1 MYILGNIMGKYWLM
15 ITDEENWEIIK
26 VWNVYATKTEKLI
39 SELQKGDKVVMYLIK
54 TQISGLFEIESLK
67 SNKNV
72 RFKDSEYKFF
82 IDLKPIIILKEAIN
96 ITSKWNNPKIIENV
110 SIFKNSLRWGTIL
123 MGRSIIEITKDDY
136 EYIKRIAE
144 NVETK

>member
-1 MYILGNIMGKYWLM
+1 MGKYWLM